1 MRIHSF
7 MHILAMYK
15 GWGVEVR
22 GIVPTSTIYSTT
34 IHNANVPFFDLMP
47 EVPLNQTQ
55 GRILWTKVRIMHSS
69 IHNIS
74 DDFVLGEK
82 ECVVF

>member
-7 MHILAMYK
+7 MHILALYK

-34 IHNANVPFFDLMP
+34 IHNANVPFFDLVP
-47 EVPLNQTQ
+47 VVPLNQTQ
-55 GRILWTKVRIMHSS
+55 RRNLWTIVRIHAS

>member
-7 MHILAMYK
+7 IHILALYK

-55 GRILWTKVRIMHSS
+55 GRILWTKVLMHSS